1 MKFRQRLERFMYGR
15 YGTDKL
21 GAVLIWAA
29 LILMILNSFINSLV
43 VYLAELFLIGYSFF
57 RMFSRNLGS
66 RHRENQ
72 KFEAF
77 VAKLVALFK
86 LYKTKWKDRKTH
98 VFTKCPY
105 CKVNLRL
112 PRKKGQHTVNCPK
125 CKRTFDFK
133 CK

>member
-21 GAVLIWAA
+21 GIAIIWTA
-29 LILMILNSFINSLV
+29 LVVMIVNSFINSLIL
-43 VYLAELFLIGYSFF
+43 YLVELFLIGYSFF
-57 RMFSRNLGS
+57 RMFSKNVGKRYQ
-66 RHRENQ
+66 ENR
-72 KFEAF
+72 KFEILLNKF
-77 VAKLVALFK
+77 TSFFK
-86 LYKTKWKDRKTH
+86 LNKSKWRDRKTH

-112 PRKKGQHTVNCPK
+112 PKTKGKHTVNCPK
-125 CKRTFDFK
+125 CHRKFDFN